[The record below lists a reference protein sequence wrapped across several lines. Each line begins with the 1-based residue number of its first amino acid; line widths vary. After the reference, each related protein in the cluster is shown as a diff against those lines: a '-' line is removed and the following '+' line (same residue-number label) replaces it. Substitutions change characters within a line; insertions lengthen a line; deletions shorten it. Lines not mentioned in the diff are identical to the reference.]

1 MTTEF
6 LPGKGVRAHPHTRGR
21 KTVVTVVTVVKT
33 GFLQPIDL
41 LRLLL
46 DVNAQLV
53 AVLLLDLL
61 VAELFGLVQSAIEL
75 RNQTLSPTLRQR
87 AFFLGLVLPGYFT
100 LVVWRLNPHC
110 ALWHLYSSTPS
121 PNIRQKNFVLVSPII
136 SQGNSRLPAQL
147 STQIFAFNATAPTLF
162 FAPFREYYRER
173 I

>member
-1 MTTEF
+1 MPNWSLYCCWICWSRSCSAWF
-6 LPGKGVRAHPHTRGR
+6 KALSSCATR
-21 KTVVTVVTVVKT
+21 
-33 GFLQPIDL
+33 
-41 LRLLL
+41 
-46 DVNAQLV
+46 
-53 AVLLLDLL
+53 
-61 VAELFGLVQSAIEL
+61 
-75 RNQTLSPTLRQR
+75 LSPLPCGS
-87 AFFLGLVLPGYFT
+87 ALSSWGLVLPGYFT

-136 SQGNSRLPAQL
+136 SQGNSRLRGQL